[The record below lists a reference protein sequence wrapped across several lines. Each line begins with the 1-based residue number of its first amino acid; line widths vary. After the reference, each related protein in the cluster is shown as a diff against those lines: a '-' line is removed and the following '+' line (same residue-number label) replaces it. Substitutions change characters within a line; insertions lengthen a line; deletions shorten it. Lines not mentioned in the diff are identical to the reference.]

1 LAASEIDGAFEHAV
15 RCAALSEKSG
25 AALIQ
30 RAAYGNLASLSY
42 WLGRFDDA
50 ERYYDR
56 AVSVLPSERSDTI
69 VALRGILAETF
80 LAQGRLTECAVLL
93 ECIENSAGGPDDQ
106 MYYFRHTLAVRA
118 QFEYR
123 TSRVLDALKTA
134 DLTFDVAERVD
145 DRLLSTA
152 MALLRAE
159 LLFETGATRKAVDVL
174 TAILPRFSNPLHLY
188 GQYERVLGSVLA
200 QTGNEFL
207 AESHLKRS
215 RRIYE
220 GLRHAPGLI
229 ALEQSTT
236 ALSAPHDVADSDQRR
251 NKHAVDEAR
260 IGIQG
265 AAAIMLLVGR
275 PEPLAREL
283 VHLLGQAATVRWA
296 AAIRQTSD
304 GTTELLAACGDPAPT
319 EPPTDAPKRIPI
331 GVARDRNIELLID
344 PKPDIESMATLNAVM
359 LLLAT
364 VHDLERARAEREE
377 RLTLWPIE
385 DVPTEGGQAVVSGQ
399 MRELMAF
406 ARRIATTNVSVLL
419 TGESGTGKE
428 ILARAIHGFSAR
440 AQKPFVPF
448 NCTAVPREML
458 ESQLFGHRRG
468 SFTGAD
474 RDHPGLIRA
483 ARDGTLFLDEI
494 GELGLDLQPKL
505 LRFLESGEIA
515 PLGEAPLT
523 VDVRIIAATNSDLE
537 QLVRDNRFR
546 EDLFYRLNVVRLRI
560 PPLRERRDEIPGLVN
575 YFLGRA
581 AAEFH
586 KGQVR
591 LAEETMEHMLFY
603 RWPGNVRQLQNEI
616 RRIVALADKDTVLRP
631 ATLSED
637 IARARRPVEQHL
649 DGSEVVVSLHQKLL
663 PTLSRIERE
672 MIKAALREH
681 RGRVDAAA
689 KALGISRKGLYL
701 KRQRLGL

>member
-1 LAASEIDGAFEHAV
+1 VDLLREVGCTTYAV
-15 RCAALSEKSG
+15 
-25 AALIQ
+25 
-30 RAAYGNLASLSY
+30 
-42 WLGRFDDA
+42 
-50 ERYYDR
+50 
-56 AVSVLPSERSDTI
+56 AVSRK
-69 VALRGILAETF
+69 
-80 LAQGRLTECAVLL
+80 
-93 ECIENSAGGPDDQ
+93 DDEDPQ
-106 MYYFRHTLAVRA
+106 
-118 QFEYR
+118 
-123 TSRVLDALKTA
+123 
-134 DLTFDVAERVD
+134 
-145 DRLLSTA
+145 
-152 MALLRAE
+152 
-159 LLFETGATRKAVDVL
+159 
-174 TAILPRFSNPLHLY
+174 
-188 GQYERVLGSVLA
+188 
-200 QTGNEFL
+200 
-207 AESHLKRS
+207 
-215 RRIYE
+215 
-220 GLRHAPGLI
+220 
-229 ALEQSTT
+229 
-236 ALSAPHDVADSDQRR
+236 
-251 NKHAVDEAR
+251 
-260 IGIQG
+260 
-265 AAAIMLLVGR
+265 
-275 PEPLAREL
+275 
-283 VHLLGQAATVRWA
+283 
-296 AAIRQTSD
+296 
-304 GTTELLAACGDPAPT
+304 LLAACGEPLPT
-319 EPPTDAPKRIPI
+319 APPTDAPKRIPI
-331 GVARDRNIELLID
+331 GIARDRNVELLID
-344 PKPDIESMATLNAVM
+344 PKPDIESMATLNAIM

-385 DVPTEGGQAVVSGQ
+385 DIPTEGGQAVVSGQ
-399 MRELMAF
+399 MRELMSF

-428 ILARAIHGFSAR
+428 ILARAIHGFSSR

-515 PLGEAPLT
+515 PLGEPPLT

-537 QLVRDNRFR
+537 CLVRENRFR

-616 RRIVALADKDTVLRP
+616 RRMIALADKDAVLLP
-631 ATLSED
+631 PTLSED
-637 IARARRPVEQHL
+637 IARARRPIEQHL
-649 DGSEVVVSLHQKLL
+649 DGSEVIVPLHQKLL

-681 RGRVDAAA
+681 RGRVEAAA

-701 KRQRLGL
+701 KRQRFGL